1 MAYKLSLWERAI
13 RLLMSEKSYVL
24 RRMRIESGVLAER
37 VTQFS
42 SEVSN
47 VELSITN
54 TIEDLRNLEARQ
66 IADEER
72 LLKLSV
78 KIEGVG
84 SEFQDLQ
91 NQKKKVDQ
99 EALDKKSGL
108 LVELIDEQVNLEKT
122 MAENAARIKKQNSVV
137 TELRKSLTEMKRKLR
152 QAEDTKNDLAA
163 RYNTVQAMDKA
174 DATLSLLE
182 SQNHADTVKSIES
195 HVKKREALSQGR
207 KEVRELSEDRQFEN
221 MEHDMAVAAKLEQYT
236 NPMKGIK

>member
-13 RLLMSEKSYVL
+13 RLLMTEKSYVL
-24 RRMRIESGVLAER
+24 RRMRIETGVLEAR

-42 SEVSN
+42 SEVST

-84 SEFQDLQ
+84 AEFQELQ
-91 NQKKKVDQ
+91 NQKKSDP
-99 EALDKKSGL
+99 ELMEKKSGL

-122 MAENAARIKKQNSVV
+122 MAENSDRIKKQKSVV
-137 TELRKSLTEMKRKLR
+137 TELRKTLTEMKRKLR

-221 MEHDMAVAAKLEQYT
+221 LEHEMAVAAKLEQYT
-236 NPMKGIK
+236 KPMKGIK